1 MPLLLIN
8 SDDKL
13 NIIFICFFCPHN
25 IIRVKKIEIEIFDF
39 LLSVIKFS
47 IIFHGLIW
55 FYFICFI
62 IWFTFF
68 LMFCSDIERIH
79 HCIWVRRGR
88 STKLIFYGG
97 NILNHPFGK
106 LNTNTE
112 KQNDWVVWLTVYGQ
126 GKNADA
132 LAQYFGENPAQCPCE
147 QGKLI
152 INTYSCCGMTCGR

>member
-1 MPLLLIN
+1 M
-8 SDDKL
+8 
-13 NIIFICFFCPHN
+13 
-25 IIRVKKIEIEIFDF
+25 F
-39 LLSVIKFS
+39 LLSTQHYLCQKNGDWDLWFS
-47 IIFHGLIW
+47 FISNKVFHHISWANLILL
-55 FYFICFI
+55 YMLYYLVYI
-62 IWFTFF
+62 F

-88 STKLIFYGG
+88 STKLILYGG
-97 NILNHPFGK
+97 NILNHLFGT

-112 KQNDWVVWLTVYGQ
+112 KQNNWVVWLTVYGQ